1 MEKPFV
7 VVGVTTSLD
16 GRLSLVPKETLE
28 TGYKINLDN
37 YPKFQNLFGDWQP
50 IETKIKDLHKPDTFM
65 EGSNMVMY
73 EGQDIKPLPKF
84 TGDPDNLYKDFLPG
98 EVIDHAKRKYWLAIV
113 DGKGRLRSGYKGN
126 ENPENHIIH
135 LTSFSVPPEY
145 LAFLQN
151 QKIPYLITGQN
162 RVDLRK
168 MLQKMYL
175 KLGIKCILTS
185 SAGKLSGA
193 LIRENLI
200 DEINILLNP
209 VVIGGFNTPIL
220 FASPEVNPPEILP
233 TKLKLISLNRN
244 KDDSVWLRY
253 KVIHN

>member
-28 TGYKINLDN
+28 TGYKINLEN
-37 YPKFQNLFGDWQP
+37 YPKFKNLFGVWQP

-73 EGQDIKPLPKF
+73 EGQVIKPLPKL
-84 TGDPDNLYKDFLPG
+84 TGEPDNLYKDFLP
-98 EVIDHAKRKYWLAIV
+98 EEIVDHPKRKYWLAIV

-135 LTSFSVPPEY
+135 LTSYSVPPEY
-145 LAFLQN
+145 LVFLQN

-162 RVDLRK
+162 RVNLRK

-175 KLGIKCILTS
+175 KLGIKSILTS

-193 LIRENLI
+193 LIREDLI

-220 FASPEVNPPEILP
+220 FASPEVTPPEILP
-233 TKLKLISLNRN
+233 TKLELISLNRN
-244 KDDSVWLRY
+244 KDGSVWLRY